1 VSAVEWTDG
10 QSKALKA
17 FESFLGDFSSSV
29 FLLRGPAGTGKSELI
44 AAFVEESQRC
54 DRPIRLL
61 APTGQA
67 SRRLSRRIGEE
78 VSTVHAA
85 IYVRS
90 SNIDNGED
98 APPTAVFS
106 LATDRPVSQ
115 VTVIDESSLV
125 GDTVTEPIDQKP
137 AVRYGSGRLL
147 SDVLDHCLG
156 GSGKVVMVGD
166 PHQLPAFGEQHAVAL
181 EPATFTERG
190 IGVVVVDLDEVVR
203 QASGSAIAI
212 LGASLRERCE
222 SGAKVFPTFE
232 DGIELQRLKPPM
244 SPELFDRV
252 SEEDGIV
259 LAWRNADVGRW
270 NRHIREHRGARS
282 VLPTPGDRLITVQ
295 ASPALHLLNGDEIV
309 ISKVH
314 ETETIHLRGDEV
326 TLVHC
331 DIKVGEST
339 SVRTQLVVDVLESP
353 SQEVLRRVT
362 RLLWVDFVIRMRD
375 QGIERNR
382 DRGRFWESA
391 DSDPRWNA
399 IRATYSYARTVY
411 RAQGGEWG
419 TVVFDASGVK
429 GLGRN
434 GLRLAYTG
442 VTRAKGHLHVRNWP
456 LADRVD
462 PITSDKLADEVR
474 AVVQEVT
481 GRTLEVRLLDSA
493 ASPTVQIR
501 DVEGVLSVNVHS
513 RKGEPSTIVVQKGA
527 GEPWVEEL
535 RLGLEMWIA
544 ARRAETHPAPD
555 EVLDLLAP
563 VCDHL
568 GANGVDLRIW
578 QESDYVVGV
587 ELLAE
592 CWRHVASYHH
602 DAGGRLTKRR
612 SNGSGDPQNSDLE
625 RMFEELIE
633 LGGAEVECHES

>member
-1 VSAVEWTDG
+1 
-10 QSKALKA
+10 
-17 FESFLGDFSSSV
+17 
-29 FLLRGPAGTGKSELI
+29 
-44 AAFVEESQRC
+44 
-54 DRPIRLL
+54 
-61 APTGQA
+61 
-67 SRRLSRRIGEE
+67 
-78 VSTVHAA
+78 
-85 IYVRS
+85 
-90 SNIDNGED
+90 
-98 APPTAVFS
+98 
-106 LATDRPVSQ
+106 
-115 VTVIDESSLV
+115 
-125 GDTVTEPIDQKP
+125 
-137 AVRYGSGRLL
+137 
-147 SDVLDHCLG
+147 
-156 GSGKVVMVGD
+156 
-166 PHQLPAFGEQHAVAL
+166 
-181 EPATFTERG
+181 
-190 IGVVVVDLDEVVR
+190 
-203 QASGSAIAI
+203 
-212 LGASLRERCE
+212 
-222 SGAKVFPTFE
+222 
-232 DGIELQRLKPPM
+232 
-244 SPELFDRV
+244 
-252 SEEDGIV
+252 
-259 LAWRNADVGRW
+259 
-270 NRHIREHRGARS
+270 

-314 ETETIHLRGDEV
+314 ETETIHLRGGAV

-331 DIKVGEST
+331 DIEGGEST

-474 AVVQEVT
+474 AVVQEVSR
-481 GRTLEVRLLDSA
+481 RTLEVRLLDSA

-544 ARRAETHPAPD
+544 ARRAENHPAPD

-568 GANGVDLRIW
+568 GANGVHLRIW

-592 CWRHVASYHH
+592 CSRHVASYHH
-602 DAGGRLTKRR
+602 DAGGRLTKRK

-633 LGGAEVECHES
+633 LGGAEVDCNESGRSESCGDAHPLGCRLE